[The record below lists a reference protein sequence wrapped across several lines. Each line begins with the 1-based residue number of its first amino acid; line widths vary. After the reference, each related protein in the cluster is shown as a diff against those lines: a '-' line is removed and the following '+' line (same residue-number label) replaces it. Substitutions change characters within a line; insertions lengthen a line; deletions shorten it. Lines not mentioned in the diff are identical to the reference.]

1 LSISVDGT
9 DEVAPGGTTTLTPI
23 LGMSVEVGDALVG
36 VGVGED
42 LFGEEDVGE
51 DFAEELEGMVL
62 DGTSSGEL
70 GGMFGSLEEAA

>member
-1 LSISVDGT
+1 
-9 DEVAPGGTTTLTPI
+9 
-23 LGMSVEVGDALVG
+23 MSVEVGDALVG

-62 DGTSSGEL
+62 DGISSGEL